1 MEFLLPLRK
10 LKIIMSRPYSSFRL
24 FLSRT
29 MMRFL
34 WTSLSYVVLILNG
47 AKVSQGLRVSGGR
60 VLVTNLGILSV
71 GKNVRINSGSSLN
84 YVGGNY
90 HTSLWV
96 STNGQLRIDSGVRM
110 SGVTIVSFEEVTIG
124 SNCYLGGGVCIYDT
138 NFHAIEPLARLSGSA
153 AAIRS
158 KPVVIGSN
166 CFIGAN
172 SLVMKGVNIGE
183 GATVAAGSVVISD
196 IGAGET
202 WGGNPAILIKGGA

>member
-1 MEFLLPLRK
+1 MKKSFFKTK
-10 LKIIMSRPYSSFRL
+10 LKILISRPYPSLRVFFSKTL
-24 FLSRT
+24 
-29 MMRFL
+29 MRFL
-34 WTSLSYVVLILNG
+34 WSAISYVVLVLNG

-90 HTSLWV
+90 NTSLWV

-110 SGVTIVSFEEVTIG
+110 SGVTIVSFDKVTIG

-153 AAIRS
+153 GIRS
-158 KPVVIGSN
+158 KPVVIGAN

-172 SLVMKGVNIGE
+172 TLVMKGVNIGE

-202 WGGNPAILIKGGA
+202 WGGNPAILIKGGT